1 MRRFMK
7 EMAIGLALL
16 MQSGSLAAAADVTLN
31 ALYMKQAAYSEDNV
45 RAMTADFEKANP
57 GTKVNLE
64 FVPYEALHDK
74 IVAAQG
80 AGSSGYDVVLFDVIW
95 PAEFGTKGFLQD
107 VTARIPAD
115 ETAKVFDGAWTT
127 VDYDGKR
134 WGMPW
139 ILDTKYLFYNED
151 MLKQAGIAAPPK
163 TFEELA
169 EQAKI
174 IKDKGIVKFPIVWS
188 WAQAEALICDY
199 TSLVAA
205 YQGTFFTDGKPSF
218 DSGGSLDAVKYM
230 KKTLDDGLTNPNSRE
245 YLEEDV
251 RKVFSSGEAAFALN
265 WTYMYNLANDPKES
279 KIAGK
284 VGIVPAPGA
293 AGKSE
298 GSAVN
303 GSMGLGIA
311 ASSQHADDA
320 WKYITFMTAQETQN
334 KYAKLSLPIWKSSY
348 DDPAVTAGQEKV
360 IAAAKTSLGLMFAR
374 PATPSYPELSAILQ
388 KNIQQVAARPGDAG
402 RRHGGSGQGGSA
414 AEVAAPAIIRESG
427 SPHGAVAE
435 GPGGMAVADADDR
448 HHGSRH
454 RLPAHQHG
462 VAGIHRCQPHRPG
475 LRLELVG
482 AREFRLHPRRC
493 RLPRGGR
500 AHRPTSRSFRSRSRW
515 CSACWSRCC
524 STRNSVGRTAVRA
537 LLILPWAL
545 PTIVNAVMWRLIYN
559 PEFGS
564 LNALLTQ
571 ARPARF
577 LPLLARRSGER
588 HERDHRRRH
597 LEELSADRADRA
609 RRPADHPEGSPRGG
623 DHGRRRRLDALL
635 EHHLPR
641 HPRAR
646 SAWRWCCAP
655 SRPSRCSTSST

>member
-1 MRRFMK
+1 MNRYLKGAF
-7 EMAIGLALL
+7 ATALL
-16 MQSGSLAAAADVTLN
+16 LQSAPLAVAADVTLN
-31 ALYMKQAAYSEDNV
+31 ALYMKQAAYSEEDI
-45 RAMTADFEKANP
+45 RAMTADFEKANA
-57 GTKVNLE
+57 GIHVNLE

-80 AGSSGYDVVLFDVIW
+80 AGASGYDVVLFDVIW
-95 PAEFGTKGFLQD
+95 PAEFGSKGFLQD
-107 VTARIPAD
+107 VTARIPASEND
-115 ETAKVFDGAWTT
+115 KVFDGAWTT

-139 ILDTKYLFYNED
+139 VLDTKYLFYNED

-205 YQGTFFTDGKPSF
+205 YQGSFFVDGKPAF

-230 KKTLDDGLTNPNSRE
+230 KQSLDDGLTNPNSRE

-293 AGKSE
+293 AGKTE

-303 GSMGLGIA
+303 GSMGLGITA
-311 ASSQHADDA
+311 NSQHPEEA
-320 WKYITFMTAQETQN
+320 WKYITHMTAQETQN

-348 DDPAVTAGQEKV
+348 DDPAVTAGLENV

-388 KNIQQVAARPGDAG
+388 KNIQQVLLGQASPEDAMAA
-402 RRHGGSGQGGSA
+402 A
-414 AEVAAPAIIRESG
+414 AKAA
-427 SPHGAVAE
+427 
-435 GPGGMAVADADDR
+435 
-448 HHGSRH
+448 SR
-454 RLPAHQHG
+454 
-462 VAGIHRCQPHRPG
+462 
-475 LRLELVG
+475 LR
-482 AREFRLHPRRC
+482 
-493 RLPRGGR
+493 
-500 AHRPTSRSFRSRSRW
+500 
-515 CSACWSRCC
+515 
-524 STRNSVGRTAVRA
+524 
-537 LLILPWAL
+537 
-545 PTIVNAVMWRLIYN
+545 
-559 PEFGS
+559 
-564 LNALLTQ
+564 
-571 ARPARF
+571 
-577 LPLLARRSGER
+577 
-588 HERDHRRRH
+588 
-597 LEELSADRADRA
+597 
-609 RRPADHPEGSPRGG
+609 
-623 DHGRRRRLDALL
+623 
-635 EHHLPR
+635 
-641 HPRAR
+641 
-646 SAWRWCCAP
+646 
-655 SRPSRCSTSST
+655 